1 MCCKLT
7 LMCIEVSCY
16 HSAKTICGSKNL
28 MYTTIAPRKF
38 KEKVYKKK
46 RVCKESMKLKVETST
61 QQLKKVAKSG

>member
-1 MCCKLT
+1 
-7 LMCIEVSCY
+7 
-16 HSAKTICGSKNL
+16 

-61 QQLKKVAKSG
+61 QQLKKVAKSGWTQFIKQQRWKNLEMG